1 MSNFLQNQNKLK
13 MLAIAAL
20 GPLTLTACGISTEA
34 AEPAPTT
41 ITCTGSELHVVKKGE
56 TLTRIFEE
64 SVSDGSLNNSDVHKT
79 ITAVANLW
87 EDAGSRTENLP
98 EELLVDGSKLPAFNQ
113 CKMPEPQ
120 AESTV
125 AIPESCSKN

>member
-1 MSNFLQNQNKLK
+1 MSNFLQNPNKLK
-13 MLAIAAL
+13 MLAIAGL
-20 GPLTLTACGISTEA
+20 GPLALTACGISTGA

-41 ITCTGSELHVVKKGE
+41 ITCTGSKLHVVGKDE
-56 TLTRIFEE
+56 TLTRIFNNH
-64 SVSDGSLNNSDVHKT
+64 VSDGSLDNSDIHNT
-79 ITAVANLW
+79 ITVVANEW

-113 CKMPEPQ
+113 SKLPEPQ

>member
-1 MSNFLQNQNKLK
+1 MSNFLQNPNKLK

-20 GPLTLTACGISTEA
+20 GPLALTACGASTEA

-41 ITCTGSELHVVKKGE
+41 ITCTGSKLHVVEEGE
-56 TLTRIFEE
+56 TLTRIFRND
-64 SVSDGSLNNSDVHKT
+64 VGDGSLDSSDVHNT
-79 ITAVANLW
+79 ITAVVNEW

-113 CKMPEPQ
+113 NKLPEPQ
-120 AESTV
+120 AGATIT
-125 AIPESCSKN
+125 IPEECSKR